1 MPSATSS
8 SLPNVTYGFIGIGV
22 MGRGM
27 ALNLAKK
34 IPKSSKLVVCELV
47 EARRDSFMAEA
58 GSIAEVAYS
67 PREVAERAVSFPRI
81 YSSSRAWKSQREKAN
96 QR

>member
-1 MPSATSS
+1 MSPAESS

-34 IPKSSKLVVCELV
+34 IPTSSKLVVCELIQ
-47 EARRDSFMAEA
+47 ARRDCFMAEA
-58 GSIAEVAYS
+58 GSKAEVADS
-67 PREVAERAVSFPRI
+67 PREVAEKAVSVIRNNNSPVASKI
-81 YSSSRAWKSQREKAN
+81 QPNS
-96 QR
+96 